1 MPVTS
6 YREQGLP
13 GSPVPID
20 WPNEREHRRIL
31 ARALQLLREHQR
43 LHPIEVTSHTAA
55 FTMGDADL
63 LALVNATS
71 APITV
76 TLPPAGGCEGR
87 VAVVKK
93 TDSTSNAAI
102 VSPITGE
109 TIDGQTS
116 YNIAQQ
122 YGALSVVSDGTN
134 WHILAAY
141 GLESV

>member
-1 MPVTS
+1 MAVTS

-20 WPNEREHRRIL
+20 WPSEREHRRIL

-43 LHPIEVTSHTAA
+43 LHPIEVTSQTGA

-63 LALVNATS
+63 LALVDATS
-71 APITV
+71 APVTV

-93 TDSTSNAAI
+93 TDASSNAAV
-102 VSPITGE
+102 VSPISGE
-109 TIDGQTS
+109 TIDGQTA
-116 YNIAQQ
+116 YNIGQQ
-122 YGALSVVSDGTN
+122 YGSLSVISDGTS
-134 WHILAAY
+134 WHIVSAY